1 LAIAKKTNKFSKL
14 LAKRKYIAGK
24 KKKQAKAELNQTAN
38 CKLQLVVAKKHCKCL
53 ASLVLPSLAV
63 LAELVLV
70 VQQLSLEGIESSE
83 TTSR

>member
-1 LAIAKKTNKFSKL
+1 
-14 LAKRKYIAGK
+14 
-24 KKKQAKAELNQTAN
+24 
-38 CKLQLVVAKKHCKCL
+38 LQLVVAKKHCKCL

-63 LAELVLV
+63 LAELLVV